1 MENDIF
7 DQNLEE
13 KIEEKI
19 NLKSIKDI
27 TLANGK
33 RMLVMYEGNSY
44 EPIVINIDYD
54 MDLLNEV
61 YNRMKDNPN
70 YQGGDPNENTKAILE
85 EIAKEQHGYETV
97 IPIEEDK
104 IEEALKHYLN
114 DTEKLKAISALIK
127 DIEKKNLELPDHEKY
142 TYIDIENE
150 FVISNSGKVLEA
162 KKNEKDELVIQSP
175 ESASE
180 YKDEDLNPEAD
191 ALQSGAEVTDLTSS
205 ADLKDS
211 EYTEDE
217 IENVYDEVF
226 AKGGVPDNL
235 KESIIAKLKAV
246 GENPNLLENR
256 SYVSSEEKVWF
267 YEAYAR
273 MEELKKKKVKTLTFE
288 KEAGKSSY
296 LYIAIVVLLIIV
308 AIVLYLI
315 FR

>member
-1 MENDIF
+1 
-7 DQNLEE
+7 
-13 KIEEKI
+13 
-19 NLKSIKDI
+19 
-27 TLANGK
+27 
-33 RMLVMYEGNSY
+33 
-44 EPIVINIDYD
+44 
-54 MDLLNEV
+54 
-61 YNRMKDNPN
+61 MK
-70 YQGGDPNENTKAILE
+70 
-85 EIAKEQHGYETV
+85 
-97 IPIEEDK
+97 
-104 IEEALKHYLN
+104 
-114 DTEKLKAISALIK
+114 
-127 DIEKKNLELPDHEKY
+127 
-142 TYIDIENE
+142 
-150 FVISNSGKVLEA
+150 
-162 KKNEKDELVIQSP
+162 
-175 ESASE
+175 SASE

-235 KESIIAKLKAV
+235 KASIIAKLKAV

-256 SYVSSEEKVWF
+256 SYVSSEEKAWF

-273 MEELKKKKVKTLTFE
+273 MEELKKKKVKTLTFD

-308 AIVLYLI
+308 AIILYLI